1 MVARIPKRP
10 ITRRDL
16 LKSSSWLALSGVV
29 PARTIS
35 DQVFSA
41 GPGSRNLDVGPNI
54 YESIGVRPIINCK
67 GTFTIISGS
76 QSLPEVKKAMEE
88 ASRHYVQMDELM
100 EAVGQRLAEITK
112 AEWGIVTAGCS
123 AAITNATAACIAGSN
138 PERMQR
144 LPNLQGLK
152 NEIIMAKYSRNVY
165 DHAARMLGM
174 TIVEVNSAE
183 GLERAFNARTAMVL
197 IFSSPPAE
205 KGPLSIENT
214 CRVARS
220 KGVPVLID
228 AAAEVL
234 TIPNHHLRRG
244 ATMVAYSGG
253 KCLRGPQCAGLLL
266 GQKDYVR
273 AAWSNSA
280 PHHAFGRSLKVA
292 KEEIMG
298 MLAAV
303 EVWAKR
309 DQDAEWKTWE
319 SWLAYI
325 SDRVT
330 KVPGVSTE
338 YVQPIDLS
346 NHAPQLRVM
355 WDAALLKVT
364 GTEIMNTLADGNPRI
379 LLAGAKGS
387 RPDQMASSVTIM
399 PYMMQPEDHKIVAE
413 ALYQLLSKPP
423 KFENPVI
430 PTGQPENVAGV
441 WHVQIEHD
449 LGTAGHLFFLEQIGN
464 VLHGVHEGE
473 TIRGELNGSVHAAR
487 LQLASVHP
495 IEGTSIEY
503 SFAGISKD
511 GTMSGTVSMGEYGTA
526 RWKASRASQGAP
538 HA

>member
-1 MVARIPKRP
+1 MAARIPKHA
-10 ITRRDL
+10 ITRRNL
-16 LKSSSWLALSGVV
+16 LKSGSLLALSGAI
-29 PARTIS
+29 PARPMP
-35 DQVFSA
+35 DELRKA
-41 GPGSRNLDVGPNI
+41 APGSHDLEIGTNI
-54 YESIGVRPIINCK
+54 YESIGVRPIVNCK

-76 QSLPEVKKAMEE
+76 QTLPEVKKAMEE

-152 NEIIMAKYSRNVY
+152 NQIIMAKYSRNVY
-165 DHAARMLGM
+165 DHATRMLGT

-183 GLERAFNARTAMVL
+183 ELERAFGPRTAMVL

-205 KGPLSIENT
+205 KGPLGIEET
-214 CRVARS
+214 CRVAKS

-266 GQKDYVR
+266 GQKDYLR
-273 AAWSNSA
+273 AAWANSA

-303 EVWAKR
+303 EMWAKR
-309 DQDAEWKTWE
+309 DQNAEWKTWE
-319 SWLAYI
+319 SWLAHI

-330 KVPGVSTE
+330 KISGVTTE
-338 YVQPIDLS
+338 YLQPVDLS
-346 NHAPQLRVM
+346 NHAPQLRIK
-355 WDAALLKVT
+355 WDAAQLKVT
-364 GTEIMNTLADGNPRI
+364 GTEVMNTLAGGNPRI
-379 LLAGAKGS
+379 LLAGAKGT
-387 RPDQMASSVTIM
+387 RPDRLASSVSIM

-413 ALYQLLSKPP
+413 ALFGLLSKPP
-423 KFENPVI
+423 EFTDPVI

-441 WHVQIEHD
+441 WHVQVEHA
-449 LGTAGHLFFLEQIGN
+449 LGSAEHLFFLEQTGN

-473 TIRGELNGSVHAAR
+473 TIRGELKGSVHAAK
-487 LQLASVHP
+487 LELASVHP

-503 SFAGISKD
+503 SFTGISKN

-526 RWKASRASQGAP
+526 QWKASRAS
-538 HA
+538 

>member
-1 MVARIPKRP
+1 MAARIPKHAF
-10 ITRRDL
+10 TRRNL
-16 LKSSSWLALSGVV
+16 LKSGSLLALSGAV
-29 PARTIS
+29 PAGSIS
-35 DQVFSA
+35 PRLFPA
-41 GPGSRNLDVGPNI
+41 GSGSHNLEVGPNI
-54 YESIGVRPIINCK
+54 YESIGVRPILNCK

-76 QSLPEVKKAMEE
+76 QTLPEVKKAMEE

-144 LPNLQGLK
+144 LPNLRGLK

-165 DHAARMLGM
+165 DHAARMLGT
-174 TIVEVNSAE
+174 TIVEVNSTE
-183 GLERAFNARTAMVL
+183 ELERAFGPRTAMVL
-197 IFSSPPAE
+197 IFSSPAAE
-205 KGPLSIENT
+205 IGPLSIENT
-214 CRVARS
+214 CRVAKS

-234 TIPNHHLRRG
+234 TIPNHHLHRG

-273 AAWSNSA
+273 AAWANSA

-303 EVWAKR
+303 EMWARR
-309 DQDAEWKTWE
+309 DQDAEWKIWE

-330 KVPGVSTE
+330 KISGVTTE
-338 YVQPIDLS
+338 YVQPVDLS
-346 NHAPQLRVM
+346 NHAPQLRIR
-355 WDAALLKVT
+355 WDAGSLKVT
-364 GTEIMNTLADGNPRI
+364 GTEVMNTLADGNPRI
-379 LLAGAKGS
+379 ILAGAKGT
-387 RPDQMASSVTIM
+387 RPDQMASSVAIM
-399 PYMMQPEDHKIVAE
+399 PYMMQPEDHKIVAQ
-413 ALYQLLSKPP
+413 ALYQLLSNPP

-430 PTGQPENVAGV
+430 PTGQPETVAGV
-441 WHVQIEHD
+441 WHVQIEHA
-449 LGTAGHLFFLEQIGN
+449 LGGAEHLLFLQQDGN

-473 TIRGELNGSVHAAR
+473 TIRGEVKGSVHGAK
-487 LQLASVHP
+487 LQLASAHP
-495 IEGTSIEY
+495 IEGTAIEY
-503 SFAGISKD
+503 SFAGIIRN
-511 GTMSGTVSMGEYGTA
+511 GTMSGTVSMGEYGIA
-526 RWKASRASQGAP
+526 QWKASRAS
-538 HA
+538 

>member
-1 MVARIPKRP
+1 MAARISKRP

-16 LKSSSWLALSGVV
+16 LKSSSLLALSGFV
-29 PARTIS
+29 PVRTIS
-35 DQVFSA
+35 DEAFLSEA
-41 GPGSRNLDVGPNI
+41 GSHNLDVGPSI

-165 DHAARMLGM
+165 DHAARMLGT

-183 GLERAFNARTAMVL
+183 ELERAFNARTAMVL

-205 KGPLSIENT
+205 QGPLSIENT
-214 CRVARS
+214 CRIAKG

-273 AAWSNSA
+273 AAWANSA

-303 EVWAKR
+303 EMWAKR
-309 DQDAEWKTWE
+309 DQDAEWKAWE
-319 SWLAYI
+319 AWLAYI

-330 KVPGVSTE
+330 KIPGVTTE
-338 YVQPIDLS
+338 YVQPVDLS
-346 NHAPQLRVM
+346 NHAPQLRIL
-355 WDAALLKVT
+355 WDAASLRVT
-364 GTEIMNTLADGNPRI
+364 GTEVMNTLSERNPRI
-379 LLAGAKGS
+379 FLAGAKGR
-387 RPDQMASSVTIM
+387 RPDEMASSVSIM
-399 PYMMQPEDHKIVAE
+399 PYMMQPEDHKMVAE

-423 KFENPVI
+423 KFENPII

-441 WHVQIEHD
+441 WHVQIEHP
-449 LGTAGHLFFLEQIGN
+449 LGTARHLFFLEQIGN
-464 VLHGVHEGE
+464 VLRGVHEGE
-473 TIRGELNGSVHAAR
+473 TIRGELKGSVHAAN
-487 LQLASVHP
+487 LQVASVHP
-495 IEGTSIEY
+495 IEGTSIVY

-511 GTMSGTVSMGEYGTA
+511 GMMSGTVSMGEYGTV
-526 RWKASRASQGAP
+526 RWKASRTNETARL
-538 HA
+538 

>member
-1 MVARIPKRP
+1 MAARISKRP

-16 LKSSSWLALSGVV
+16 LKSSSLLALSGVV
-29 PARTIS
+29 PARAIS
-35 DQVFSA
+35 DEVFWSEA
-41 GPGSRNLDVGPNI
+41 GSHNLDVGPSI

-100 EAVGQRLAEITK
+100 EGVGQRLAEITK

-165 DHAARMLGM
+165 DHAARMLGT

-183 GLERAFNARTAMVL
+183 ELERAFNARTAMVL

-205 KGPLSIENT
+205 QGPLSIENT
-214 CRVARS
+214 CRVAKG

-228 AAAEVL
+228 A
-234 TIPNHHLRRG
+234 
-244 ATMVAYSGG
+244 
-253 KCLRGPQCAGLLL
+253 GPQCAGLLL

-273 AAWSNSA
+273 AAWANSA

-303 EVWAKR
+303 EMWAKR
-309 DQDAEWKTWE
+309 DQDAEWKAWE
-319 SWLAYI
+319 AWLAYI

-330 KVPGVSTE
+330 KIPGVTTE
-338 YVQPIDLS
+338 YVQPVDLS
-346 NHAPQLRVM
+346 NHAPQLRII
-355 WDAALLKVT
+355 WDAASLRIT
-364 GTEIMNTLADGNPRI
+364 GTEVMNTLSERNPRI
-379 LLAGAKGS
+379 FLAGAKGR
-387 RPDQMASSVTIM
+387 RPDEMASSVSIM

-430 PTGQPENVAGV
+430 PIGQPENIAGV
-441 WHVQIEHD
+441 WHVQIEHP

-464 VLHGVHEGE
+464 VL
-473 TIRGELNGSVHAAR
+473 
-487 LQLASVHP
+487 Q
-495 IEGTSIEY
+495 
-503 SFAGISKD
+503 GI
-511 GTMSGTVSMGEYGTA
+511 
-526 RWKASRASQGAP
+526 
-538 HA
+538 H

>member
-1 MVARIPKRP
+1 MAARISKRP

-16 LKSSSWLALSGVV
+16 LKSSSLLALSGVM

-35 DQVFSA
+35 DEVFLSEA
-41 GPGSRNLDVGPNI
+41 GSHNLDVGPSI
-54 YESIGVRPIINCK
+54 YESVGVRPIINCK

-76 QSLPEVKKAMEE
+76 QSLPEVKKAMDE

-165 DHAARMLGM
+165 DHAARMLGA

-183 GLERAFNARTAMVL
+183 ELERAFNARTAMVL
-197 IFSSPPAE
+197 VFSSPPAE
-205 KGPLSIENT
+205 QGPLSIENT
-214 CRVARS
+214 CRVAKG

-273 AAWSNSA
+273 AAWANSA

-303 EVWAKR
+303 EMWAKR
-309 DQDAEWKTWE
+309 DQDAEWKVWE
-319 SWLAYI
+319 AWLAYI

-330 KVPGVSTE
+330 RIPGVTTE
-338 YVQPIDLS
+338 YVQPVDLS
-346 NHAPQLRVM
+346 NHAPQLRII
-355 WDAALLKVT
+355 WDAASLRIT
-364 GTEIMNTLADGNPRI
+364 GTEVMNTLSERNPRI
-379 LLAGAKGS
+379 FLAGAKGR
-387 RPDQMASSVTIM
+387 RPDEMASSVSIM

-423 KFENPVI
+423 KFENTVI

-441 WHVQIEHD
+441 WHVQIEHP
-449 LGTAGHLFFLEQIGN
+449 LGAAGHLFFLEQVGN

-473 TIRGELNGSVHAAR
+473 TVRGVLKGSVHVAN
-487 LQLASVHP
+487 LQMASVHP

-503 SFAGISKD
+503 SFTGISND

-526 RWKASRASQGAP
+526 RWKASRTNGASRL
-538 HA
+538 